1 MGLLKNGEDI
11 QKLVLLN
18 NEEQLFKANQLL
30 HDEKMKYR
38 KNGFKIWVW
47 FSVGIFAGIVFSP
60 LVIFATSK
68 LGYSGYVRTGLD
80 NGLEENFNDLKFSDI
95 LQDELLVAAYEFNSQ
110 SPRFFS
116 NYMDQNNYGEYN
128 VMLREAV
135 GASAAAPTYFD
146 PKTVINHF
154 KIRE

>member
-1 MGLLKNGEDI
+1 MDLLENGEDI

-47 FSVGIFAGIVFSP
+47 FATGIFAGIIFSP

-68 LGYSGYVRTGLD
+68 LGYSFYDRSGLD
-80 NGLEENFNDLKFSDI
+80 GGL
-95 LQDELLVAAYEFNSQ
+95 
-110 SPRFFS
+110 
-116 NYMDQNNYGEYN
+116 
-128 VMLREAV
+128 
-135 GASAAAPTYFD
+135 
-146 PKTVINHF
+146 
-154 KIRE
+154 